1 MVESP
6 DRAWI
11 GQRETAQSLTSGVR
25 MSAYL
30 ALRQKLTCAELA
42 MAVEDLESVIKMFD
56 QPLPKVTA
64 AAAGL
69 VVDQGIEVWS
79 KLKTERHGRCQ
90 DVLVPA
96 R

>member
-11 GQRETAQSLTSGVR
+11 GQRETPQSLTSGVR

-64 AAAGL
+64 AAGL